1 MATVIM
7 YNLGVYTIAT
17 QALDWTSA
25 TIKARPVLTADTPDI
40 DATSMTGEGETGYD
54 VTLTNCTITNDTT
67 NDRCVFDSDNFTWSA
82 VAAIGEINRYVLF
95 KFITNDAA
103 SIPIATVE
111 LSTPITPGGFDI
123 AVTVA
128 STGHFYTDNTPA

>member
-7 YNLGVYTIAT
+7 YNVGVNAIMS
-17 QALDWTSA
+17 QSLDWTTA

-67 NDRCVFDSDNFTWSA
+67 NDRCVFDSDNFTWTS

-95 KFITNDAA
+95 KFVTNDAG
-103 SIPIATVE
+103 STPIATVE
-111 LSTPITPGGFDI
+111 LTTPITPNTFNI